1 VKVRAWN
8 GRYLSSMFDI
18 PVRASSLPY
27 SLVLATEGLSS
38 EAIDT
43 MCHSTQVLVTNQ
55 IMAKLTEDAVPLAGP
70 ADNASEAAAPSL
82 QALAILPAVEGGAPQ
97 PTATVR
103 TQTGGLGTAAL
114 GNTWSHSVNSRL
126 LLEYA
131 PVPPYRCL
139 HIAKSP
145 LVSGGSLAF
154 AICAEGPVA
163 VPFAVATAG
172 TSTAAPSVPLRVSDP
187 YEDDVAVGLY
197 SDGGGGG
204 GSAGGGLPASYGV
217 LDAADEHAVQWS
229 DSFLA
234 AAVEMDAL

>member
-1 VKVRAWN
+1 
-8 GRYLSSMFDI
+8 
-18 PVRASSLPY
+18 
-27 SLVLATEGLSS
+27 
-38 EAIDT
+38 
-43 MCHSTQVLVTNQ
+43 
-55 IMAKLTEDAVPLAGP
+55 MAKLTGDAAPSAGP
-70 ADNASEAAAPSL
+70 ADDASEPAPPP
-82 QALAILPAVEGGAPQ
+82 LPAPAPVPAGEGGVVPR

-131 PVPPYRCL
+131 AVPPYRCL

-154 AICAEGPVA
+154 AIRAEGPVA
-163 VPFAVATAG
+163 VPLAVATAG
-172 TSTAAPSVPLRVSDP
+172 ASAAAPSTPLRVSDP

-204 GSAGGGLPASYGV
+204 GGGRGQPASDGA
-217 LDAADEHAVQWS
+217 LDAADEDAAQWT

-234 AAVEMDAL
+234 AAVEMDTL

>member
-1 VKVRAWN
+1 
-8 GRYLSSMFDI
+8 MFDI
-18 PVRASSLPY
+18 PVRASLLPY
-27 SLVLATEGLSS
+27 SLARATVGLPS

-55 IMAKLTEDAVPLAGP
+55 IMAKLMEDAVPLASP

-82 QALAILPAVEGGAPQ
+82 PAPANLPAVEGGAPQ

-154 AICAEGPVA
+154 AIHVEGPVA
-163 VPFAVATAG
+163 VPFAMATAG
-172 TSTAAPSVPLRVSDP
+172 ASTAAPSVPLRVSDP

-197 SDGGGGG
+197 SDGSGGGGGGG
-204 GSAGGGLPASYGV
+204 GSGSAVGGLPASYGV
-217 LDAADEHAVQWS
+217 LDAADEHAVNWS